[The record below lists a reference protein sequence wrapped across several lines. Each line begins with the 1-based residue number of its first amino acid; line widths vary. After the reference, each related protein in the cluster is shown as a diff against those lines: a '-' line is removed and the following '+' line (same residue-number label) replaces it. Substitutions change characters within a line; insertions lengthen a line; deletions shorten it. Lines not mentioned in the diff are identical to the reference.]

1 MWKLVFPR
9 ERPHPAPAT
18 AGCPVCGNPHVYKY
32 GHMHRRAERTPLP
45 TRSIQRYRCS
55 ACNITWCEYPDD
67 LLPHRHRSRPAQEL
81 GVFLYMLGLSYR
93 QAATVLGELGMPA
106 SPPTIL
112 KDVRA
117 SDAEVLSFHQRL
129 RKRTRVLRIPLEDAG
144 TALQERCP
152 RVLIAVNQEDGQ
164 GLFVEPW
171 AANHVQEVLGLI
183 FRAVEYWRWGE
194 RRNGASASA
203 GPPI

>member
-1 MWKLVFPR
+1 MWKLAFPR
-9 ERPHPAPAT
+9 EHPHPASAT

-112 KDVRA
+112 KDVQA

-129 RKRTRVLRIPLEDAG
+129 RKRTRVLRIPLQDAG
-144 TALQERCP
+144 TALQERRP

-164 GLFVEPW
+164 GLFVEPQ
-171 AANHVQEVLGLI
+171 AADHAREILELVAQAI
-183 FRAVEYWRWGE
+183 AHWRWGE
-194 RRNGASASA
+194 RQNGASASA